1 MNSLNASGLVRGFRA
16 ATLAACAV
24 AALAVPALGSAQI
37 GISVEV
43 APPPLPV
50 YEQPEIPAPG
60 LLWAPGYW
68 AYGPEGYFWVPGTWV
83 EPPEPGLLWTPGY
96 WGFANGAYLWNAGY
110 WGPVVGFYG
119 GVNYG
124 FGYFGRG
131 YEGGYWRNNQFYYN
145 RSVTNITNVHVT
157 NVYTRTVVNNVT
169 AQRVSYAGGPGGINA
184 RPTAA
189 EEQAAHQQ
197 HQGPTAAQTQQR
209 EGAGSRRD
217 LLASVNQGKPQ
228 IAATAKPGDF
238 SSHTVVAS
246 RAGGPV
252 AAASL
257 QAHPSGAPQSRASG
271 APQAVPQG
279 RAAGDTRALN
289 TAGLPA
295 QSATAAKPVPPPVHV
310 RDLPPGEAPA
320 QAREGATDEERAYAQ
335 SQAALAARHQQER
348 QTLAQ
353 QQDRDHAAAAQQ
365 QRNSQAM
372 AQMEAQHQQQT
383 QALQQRHAAE
393 SQQLARPAAPAPH
406 AAAPSGPQHH

>member
-1 MNSLNASGLVRGFRA
+1 MRGLHRGTISAMNNSHVSRMVRALKSTSLVTFA
-16 ATLAACAV
+16 AI
-24 AALAVPALGSAQI
+24 ALALSAQAAAQV
-37 GISVEV
+37 GVSVEI

-60 LLWAPGYW
+60 LLWSPGYW

-83 EPPEPGLLWTPGY
+83 EPPQPGLLWTPGY
-96 WGFANGAYLWNAGY
+96 WGWSNGLYLWNGGY

-124 FGYFGRG
+124 FGYTGRG
-131 YEGGYWRNNQFYYN
+131 YEGGYWRDNQFYYN
-145 RSVTNITNVHVT
+145 RNVTNITNVNIR

-169 AQRVSYAGGPGGINA
+169 VQRVSYVGGPGGINA

-189 EEQAAHQQ
+189 EEQAAHAQ
-197 HQGPTAAQTQQR
+197 HVAATAAQTQQR
-209 EGAGSRRD
+209 ESAASRHD

-228 IAATAKPGDF
+228 IAATAKAGDF

-252 AAASL
+252 SAATL
-257 QAHPSGAPQSRASG
+257 QARPSNLPQARPSGEP
-271 APQAVPQG
+271 
-279 RAAGDTRALN
+279 RALT

-295 QSATAAKPVPPPVHV
+295 QSATAAKPAAPAPVHV

-320 QAREGATDEERAYAQ
+320 PAREGASEDERAYAQ
-335 SQAALAARHQQER
+335 SQADLAARHQQER
-348 QTLAQ
+348 DTLAQ

-365 QRNSQAM
+365 QRNAQSM

-393 SQQLARPAAPAPH
+393 SQQMARPATAPR
-406 AAAPSGPQHH
+406 AAAPSAPQHH

>member
-1 MNSLNASGLVRGFRA
+1 MRGLHRATILAMNSLMGPRVLRALRNVTVAAFA
-16 ATLAACAV
+16 ATVLLV
-24 AALAVPALGSAQI
+24 AAPGQAQI
-37 GISVEV
+37 GIQVEV

-60 LLWAPGYW
+60 LLWSPGYW

-83 EPPEPGLLWTPGY
+83 EPPQPGLLWTPGY
-96 WGFANGAYLWNAGY
+96 WGWSNGLYLWNAGY

-131 YEGGYWRNNQFYYN
+131 YEGGYWRDNQFYYN
-145 RSVTNITNVHVT
+145 RSVTNITNVNVR
-157 NVYTRTVVNNVT
+157 NVYTRNVVTNVT
-169 AQRVSYAGGPGGINA
+169 VQHVSYTGGPGGINA
-184 RPTAA
+184 RPTAE

-197 HQGPTAAQTQQR
+197 HQAAPAAQTQQG
-209 EGAGSRRD
+209 ESAGARRD
-217 LLASVNQGKPQ
+217 LLASVNQGKPA
-228 IAATAKPGDF
+228 IAATAKAGEF

-252 AAASL
+252 PAATL
-257 QAHPSGAPQSRASG
+257 QAHPGNQQP
-271 APQAVPQG
+271 
-279 RAAGDTRALN
+279 RALT

-295 QSATAAKPVPPPVHV
+295 QSTTAAKPSPPAPVHV

-320 QAREGATDEERAYAQ
+320 PARAGATDEERAYAQ
-335 SQAALAARHQQER
+335 SQSDLAARHQQER
-348 QTLAQ
+348 ESLAQ
-353 QQDRDHAAAAQQ
+353 QQERDHTAAAQQ
-365 QRNSQAM
+365 QKNAQAM

-393 SQQLARPAAPAPH
+393 SQQGARPAPH
-406 AAAPSGPQHH
+406 AAAPQPAQPQHR